1 MSKYIDELKI
11 RQYCQPPAGNTEKH
25 ISLKPISVSGGLIS
39 SYNFLKDYYIHDFG
53 QGLKAAETILRHILQ
68 NKLRRSFQ
76 GKDGFWSKILVLKLE
91 CEFRSALNGSFFD
104 ELKPGS
110 VEDIH
115 KDFAAKEGP
124 DRIKDIYDYT
134 KKLSN
139 KEKVECPLYV
149 SGAVLNFL
157 GAEIDPKMIFMMDGA
172 RRLTAAAMAHKHKIN
187 IYLLILEDE
196 FPRLLKE
203 AHLKKLTDQIK
214 QLQWFDS
221 YQTIPLVGIEGQ
233 RSLRRF
239 ELMDM
244 SKLSGYAVMDFGCN
258 LGQICI
264 QAVQAGAN
272 EVFGIEG
279 MSDTYQ
285 VACDI
290 GSTLGFN
297 NLNFLNVNFNNSH
310 FDRDIDS
317 CYPDQVDYS
326 FFLSVY
332 RTKELTQRDRLFYY
346 IINKTKKG
354 IFFEGH
360 AHSKIDTPDYYKW
373 LFDCFKLKY
382 KFLGY
387 SEGNLRPLFFLP
399 VDSHSIFSGSSSPI
413 THHINK
419 DKNNDSEENKYLVSA
434 IVSTYKAEKF
444 IEGRIRNLL
453 NQTLN
458 DQLEIIIVDSNSP
471 EDERSIVEQYT
482 AINKN
487 IKYLRSDTRESIY
500 RAWNRGIKEAR
511 GKYITNANTD
521 DRLRPDALEILVE
534 ALEKNPE
541 IGLAYGDFL
550 ITNFENME
558 FYDHICCGYS
568 IKPDYSGHIMLAGC
582 HMGPQPMWRRSVHNE
597 IGYFDENLESAGDYE
612 LWCRLATRYPMKH
625 ISKFLGLYYNNP
637 SGIVNR
643 NTSKSTLE
651 TKLILDQYRDKFP
664 PPDKQTPSG
673 YFFNEKIKK
682 HKYVN
687 ICIITFNRLNFT
699 KQAIE
704 SLLKNTRYPHVITVV
719 DNNSQ
724 DGTKE
729 YLEKV
734 KQEGIIKNLV
744 LLDENVGVAKASN
757 LAWKLEPNSK
767 YYLKFDNDIVI
778 QKPDWLSS
786 MVSVIDGIP
795 QLGAIAYNFEPHSY
809 PLTTLNGHS
818 CRIKRHSNLGGA
830 CILIPRRTRD
840 QLGYWCEDYGL
851 YGEEDADYGER
862 IRLKGLL
869 NAYMEDENIGT
880 HLPGGKAAHIDLKS
894 LAARDGTEEVI
905 HHEYRQWKDDIRRK
919 ILANGQFEDKVNGY
933 RNGHQSLYIESTFA
947 DPYLAKHKLESSYET
962 AASENE
968 LKNANP
974 SNPIQNAPAVKTSIV
989 IVTYNSAADIQK
1001 CVESISS
1008 HTALPYELII
1018 IDNCSVD
1025 GTRDYLKTL
1034 KQAKIIL
1041 NSQNLG
1047 FSKGC
1052 NQGIEAAKGKYIV
1065 LLNPDTIV
1073 TRDWDARL
1081 ISHFQAGVG
1090 AVGPVSNY
1098 VAGKQKYEF
1107 YLQERLTK
1115 LEDIQNLSQKLYL
1128 QNKGKGLETKLL
1140 IGFCMMIKR
1149 EAIDDVGM
1157 LDEVLFL
1164 GNDDLDFSLR
1174 LQNKGYRLLVATDT
1188 FIYHKGQASFAS
1200 EPEEKTSALVQAS
1213 TDALYRKLENQYG
1226 NGKIPTSEELW
1237 DMGWFEPSQTVQA
1250 ANKLTS
1256 IVILTHNQIEYT
1268 RKCLASVF
1276 KHTPESYELII
1287 VDNGSTDGTI
1297 EYLESAVRNQTSDI
1311 RVRILRNNNN
1321 LGFAAGNNQGMAA
1334 AQGDYILLLNND
1346 VVVTNGWLDR
1356 LISCAEKDPAI
1367 GLVGPRSNY
1376 VAGPQRVAEVSY
1388 DLNSLTGLN
1397 QFAEEF
1403 IRQNKGQSQNQWR
1416 IVGFCMLIKRQVV
1429 EKIGGLDVRYG
1440 PGNFEDDDFCIR
1452 AKLAG
1457 FKAQIAE
1464 DCFVHHFGG
1473 KTFSGAKMDY
1483 QASLNKNWEIFKQK
1497 WGIAPHTPVGP
1508 TYRVSLPKEG
1518 FDPARHYCAL
1528 FVKDLSPGLEKKTS
1542 SYCPEANDF
1551 ANKKFPE
1558 LSSSIHANPFHT
1570 KNTNQGGIHVENYEK
1585 MYQGIQPLLNS
1596 SNPEDAIAA
1605 LKNMVDAFPDFAQ
1618 AHNDLGVLY
1627 YRAGDKQTAL
1637 WHYEQAVQ
1645 LEPGNITF
1653 KKNLAD
1659 FYYVEQNRV
1668 EDALELYVDVLAIQ
1682 PEDIETL
1689 LITGHICVA
1698 LQRFDDAEVF
1708 YNRVLE
1714 IEPWHADAREILEK
1728 LQNIGQA
1735 PTQAAAVAKTA
1746 EEMYQQAQSLM
1757 AGNDPKAV
1765 IETLEDL
1772 LRTFP
1777 DFALAHNDLGV
1788 LYYNTGEKEKALTH
1802 YERAAELE
1810 TSNITFMKNLA
1821 DFYYVEQ
1828 SRVDDALKLYVDVL
1842 ALQPEDVETLLI
1854 TGHICVALHKFDDA
1868 KVFYN
1873 RVLEIEPWNADARQN
1888 IETLESKQKAV

>member
-1 MSKYIDELKI
+1 
-11 RQYCQPPAGNTEKH
+11 
-25 ISLKPISVSGGLIS
+25 
-39 SYNFLKDYYIHDFG
+39 
-53 QGLKAAETILRHILQ
+53 
-68 NKLRRSFQ
+68 
-76 GKDGFWSKILVLKLE
+76 
-91 CEFRSALNGSFFD
+91 
-104 ELKPGS
+104 
-110 VEDIH
+110 
-115 KDFAAKEGP
+115 
-124 DRIKDIYDYT
+124 
-134 KKLSN
+134 
-139 KEKVECPLYV
+139 
-149 SGAVLNFL
+149 
-157 GAEIDPKMIFMMDGA
+157 
-172 RRLTAAAMAHKHKIN
+172 
-187 IYLLILEDE
+187 
-196 FPRLLKE
+196 
-203 AHLKKLTDQIK
+203 
-214 QLQWFDS
+214 
-221 YQTIPLVGIEGQ
+221 
-233 RSLRRF
+233 
-239 ELMDM
+239 
-244 SKLSGYAVMDFGCN
+244 
-258 LGQICI
+258 
-264 QAVQAGAN
+264 
-272 EVFGIEG
+272 
-279 MSDTYQ
+279 
-285 VACDI
+285 
-290 GSTLGFN
+290 
-297 NLNFLNVNFNNSH
+297 
-310 FDRDIDS
+310 
-317 CYPDQVDYS
+317 
-326 FFLSVY
+326 
-332 RTKELTQRDRLFYY
+332 
-346 IINKTKKG
+346 
-354 IFFEGH
+354 
-360 AHSKIDTPDYYKW
+360 
-373 LFDCFKLKY
+373 
-382 KFLGY
+382 
-387 SEGNLRPLFFLP
+387 
-399 VDSHSIFSGSSSPI
+399 
-413 THHINK
+413 
-419 DKNNDSEENKYLVSA
+419 
-434 IVSTYKAEKF
+434 
-444 IEGRIRNLL
+444 
-453 NQTLN
+453 
-458 DQLEIIIVDSNSP
+458 
-471 EDERSIVEQYT
+471 
-482 AINKN
+482 
-487 IKYLRSDTRESIY
+487 
-500 RAWNRGIKEAR
+500 
-511 GKYITNANTD
+511 
-521 DRLRPDALEILVE
+521 
-534 ALEKNPE
+534 
-541 IGLAYGDFL
+541 
-550 ITNFENME
+550 
-558 FYDHICCGYS
+558 
-568 IKPDYSGHIMLAGC
+568 
-582 HMGPQPMWRRSVHNE
+582 
-597 IGYFDENLESAGDYE
+597 
-612 LWCRLATRYPMKH
+612 
-625 ISKFLGLYYNNP
+625 
-637 SGIVNR
+637 
-643 NTSKSTLE
+643 
-651 TKLILDQYRDKFP
+651 
-664 PPDKQTPSG
+664 
-673 YFFNEKIKK
+673 
-682 HKYVN
+682 
-687 ICIITFNRLNFT
+687 
-699 KQAIE
+699 
-704 SLLKNTRYPHVITVV
+704 
-719 DNNSQ
+719 
-724 DGTKE
+724 
-729 YLEKV
+729 
-734 KQEGIIKNLV
+734 
-744 LLDENVGVAKASN
+744 
-757 LAWKLEPNSK
+757 
-767 YYLKFDNDIVI
+767 
-778 QKPDWLSS
+778 
-786 MVSVIDGIP
+786 
-795 QLGAIAYNFEPHSY
+795 
-809 PLTTLNGHS
+809 
-818 CRIKRHSNLGGA
+818 
-830 CILIPRRTRD
+830 
-840 QLGYWCEDYGL
+840 
-851 YGEEDADYGER
+851 
-862 IRLKGLL
+862 
-869 NAYMEDENIGT
+869 
-880 HLPGGKAAHIDLKS
+880 
-894 LAARDGTEEVI
+894 
-905 HHEYRQWKDDIRRK
+905 
-919 ILANGQFEDKVNGY
+919 
-933 RNGHQSLYIESTFA
+933 
-947 DPYLAKHKLESSYET
+947 
-962 AASENE
+962 
-968 LKNANP
+968 
-974 SNPIQNAPAVKTSIV
+974 
-989 IVTYNSAADIQK
+989 
-1001 CVESISS
+1001 
-1008 HTALPYELII
+1008 
-1018 IDNCSVD
+1018 
-1025 GTRDYLKTL
+1025 
-1034 KQAKIIL
+1034 
-1041 NSQNLG
+1041 
-1047 FSKGC
+1047 
-1052 NQGIEAAKGKYIV
+1052 
-1065 LLNPDTIV
+1065 
-1073 TRDWDARL
+1073 
-1081 ISHFQAGVG
+1081 
-1090 AVGPVSNY
+1090 
-1098 VAGKQKYEF
+1098 
-1107 YLQERLTK
+1107 
-1115 LEDIQNLSQKLYL
+1115 
-1128 QNKGKGLETKLL
+1128 
-1140 IGFCMMIKR
+1140 
-1149 EAIDDVGM
+1149 
-1157 LDEVLFL
+1157 
-1164 GNDDLDFSLR
+1164 
-1174 LQNKGYRLLVATDT
+1174 
-1188 FIYHKGQASFAS
+1188 
-1200 EPEEKTSALVQAS
+1200 
-1213 TDALYRKLENQYG
+1213 
-1226 NGKIPTSEELW
+1226 
-1237 DMGWFEPSQTVQA
+1237 
-1250 ANKLTS
+1250 
-1256 IVILTHNQIEYT
+1256 
-1268 RKCLASVF
+1268 
-1276 KHTPESYELII
+1276 
-1287 VDNGSTDGTI
+1287 
-1297 EYLESAVRNQTSDI
+1297 
-1311 RVRILRNNNN
+1311 LRNNNN